1 MKLKQRDP
9 AKYNSVVKG
18 LKDGQSIRE
27 VAVKHDMSPTT
38 VNMIRFEIPNEDL
51 PTFKKRM
58 SGKYAV
64 ALERLTDRLIE
75 QAATAKGVKDI
86 SIAIGVT
93 QDKKALYDGDAG
105 QVIRVEH
112 IELPS
117 INDIIDLLP
126 TANVSQ
132 VTDAPQQTPANIEPR
147 DGCHNRSTAN
157 KSSQHRGEGIA
168 TEVSGETTTD

>member
-1 MKLKQRDP
+1 MKLKERDP
-9 AKYNSVVKG
+9 AKHAAIVQA
-18 LKDGQSIRE
+18 LKEGKSIRE
-27 VAVKHDMSPTT
+27 VAVQCDSSPGT
-38 VNMIRFEIPNEDL
+38 VQTVRFEIPNEDL

-64 ALERLTDRLIE
+64 ALEKLTDRLIE
-75 QAATAKGVKDI
+75 QAASAKGVKDI

-117 INDIIDLLP
+117 INDLIDLLP
-126 TANVSQ
+126 SANVSQ
-132 VTDAPQQTPANIEPR
+132 VTDVAHKTIESIAAD
-147 DGCHNRSTAN
+147 DGSHNRSTGN
-157 KSSQHRGEGIA
+157 IGQSHRGAGVA
-168 TEVSGETTTD
+168 TDASGETTTD

>member
-9 AKYNSVVKG
+9 QKYNSVVKG
-18 LKDGQSIRE
+18 LKDGLPIRE
-27 VAVKHDMSPTT
+27 VAVRHDMSPST
-38 VNMIRFEIPNEDL
+38 VQSIRFEIPNEDL

-75 QAATAKGVKDI
+75 QAAEAKGVKDI

-117 INDIIDLLP
+117 INELIDLLP
-126 TANVSQ
+126 SANVSQ
-132 VTDAPQQTPANIEPR
+132 VTDAPKQTPANIEPS
-147 DGCHNRSTAN
+147 DGLTNGSAD
-157 KSSQHRGEGIA
+157 RGEGVAI
-168 TEVSGETTTD
+168 EVNAKTTTD